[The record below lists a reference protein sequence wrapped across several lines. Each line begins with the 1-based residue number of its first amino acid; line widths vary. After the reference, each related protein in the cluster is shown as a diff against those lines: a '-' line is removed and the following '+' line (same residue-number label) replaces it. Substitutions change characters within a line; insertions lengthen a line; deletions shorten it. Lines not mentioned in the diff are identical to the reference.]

1 MASGP
6 RCRRGCPSPPSCR
19 GCLPRDHGRERGPSG
34 QSVCASSSRA
44 CLYQWGLDRS
54 SPPER
59 RLDGARV
66 ERLPSPPDPLS
77 AIVPLEELHPCPLED
92 ALSDPLLEPSVA
104 RRPGPILPR
113 KGLPLAPRPEH
124 VEYPIEDLPE
134 GDGRPPSGARHL
146 LLSEERRYL
155 CPKIVWDAPDRGQLT
170 FHETPIRDRCLWSIE
185 SKRVGHPVY
194 FWDRL

>member
-1 MASGP
+1 M
-6 RCRRGCPSPPSCR
+6 
-19 GCLPRDHGRERGPSG
+19 
-34 QSVCASSSRA
+34 
-44 CLYQWGLDRS
+44 
-54 SPPER
+54 
-59 RLDGARV
+59 
-66 ERLPSPPDPLS
+66 
-77 AIVPLEELHPCPLED
+77 
-92 ALSDPLLEPSVA
+92 A

-194 FWDRL
+194 FWDRLLVKTGTLIEYSDSYGRAIAVPFLLRSRSARVVVSEHSEHRWVPSGSLGRYRKVPALDRALVIFGLLTGP